1 MKIFLSGHFKDQ
13 LKKLMRKFP
22 HVKEDLLD
30 SLEVLHIDNEIS
42 IGRSIYKIRIKSND
56 MKKGKS
62 GGFRVYLYCYHKK
75 DLLVPLCMYAKSQ
88 KESITETEL
97 QYHFDRTIEEIV
109 LQW

>member
-30 SLEVLHIDNEIS
+30 S
-42 IGRSIYKIRIKSND
+42 
-56 MKKGKS
+56 
-62 GGFRVYLYCYHKK
+62 K
-75 DLLVPLCMYAKSQ
+75 DLLVPLCMYAKSEQ
-88 KESITETEL
+88 ESITETEL

-109 LQW
+109 LQR